1 MTPRKARRAPTQQSG
16 GEQESG
22 EAAVEEGF
30 SEDLVLEGIAR
41 AECHTAAPGVVW
53 HDIVAHLGFVGQRVA
68 ADEVRERLAA
78 LIKAGAIRESR
89 LGGAFVWDRSAK
101 GRRRLARAR
110 HAGHLL
116 TLPEAPQHASW
127 REAHQAARESLQ
139 GLRDQL
145 QVSLEQAQRSLDSRG
160 GGDAMSSVSLLT
172 QLTNQCAELAWATY
186 CLNEWP
192 EPDDDTRDTPLRARR
207 QQLGINVFPST

>member
-1 MTPRKARRAPTQQSG
+1 MTPRKARQALTQQPG

-30 SEDLVLEGIAR
+30 SEDLVLAGIAR

-53 HDIVAHLGFVGQRVA
+53 HDIVAHLGLVGQRDA
-68 ADEVRERLAA
+68 AHGVREPLAA
-78 LIKAGAIRESR
+78 LREAGAIRESQ
-89 LGGAFVWDRSAK
+89 LGGAFVWDLSAK

-110 HAGHLL
+110 RAGHLL

-127 REAHQAARESLQ
+127 REAHQAARENLQ
-139 GLRDQL
+139 GLRNQL
-145 QVSLEQAQRSLDSRG
+145 QASLKQAQRNLGSRG
-160 GGDAMSSVSLLT
+160 GGDAMSWVTLLS

-207 QQLGINVFPST
+207 QQLGINIISTI